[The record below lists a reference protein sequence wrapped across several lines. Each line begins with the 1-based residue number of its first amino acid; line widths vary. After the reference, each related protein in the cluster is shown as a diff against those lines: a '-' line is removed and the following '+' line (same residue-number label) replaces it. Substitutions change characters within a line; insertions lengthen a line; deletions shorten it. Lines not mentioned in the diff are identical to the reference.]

1 MTVKIVTDSV
11 SDIPPH
17 IAEELGITVV
27 PLHVRFGT
35 EVYLDGI
42 DLTADEFFERIQHSE
57 ALPVSSVPSPGAFAE
72 VYDKL
77 AEETN
82 EILVLSLTSKLSG
95 THDVAIQSIGL
106 MKKDCRVEVIDT
118 KSAAMALGLL
128 VITAARLAQTGA
140 NFDEVKDDV
149 YRNIPRVEMRATFDT
164 LEYLKRGGRI
174 GKAQSLLGS
183 ILKIN
188 PIIGLQDGEVV
199 PISRERS
206 RVKALESL
214 FNFASSYSKI
224 EEIAVEY
231 ATAVDEAEILIE
243 RLGSIFPGERIFRS
257 KATPVIGTHTG
268 PGLLVLSVLGDK

>member
-1 MTVKIVTDSV
+1 VQSV
-11 SDIPPH
+11 
-17 IAEELGITVV
+17 
-27 PLHVRFGT
+27 
-35 EVYLDGI
+35 
-42 DLTADEFFERIQHSE
+42 
-57 ALPVSSVPSPGAFAE
+57 
-72 VYDKL
+72 
-77 AEETN
+77 
-82 EILVLSLTSKLSG
+82 
-95 THDVAIQSIGL
+95 GL
-106 MKKDCRVEVIDT
+106 MKKQCRVEVIDT

-140 NFDEVKDDV
+140 GFNEVRDDV

-214 FNFASSYSKI
+214 FNYASSYSKI

-243 RLGSIFPGERIFRS
+243 RLGSIFPRERIFRS

>member
-11 SDIPPH
+11 ADLPPH
-17 IAEELGITVV
+17 VAEELGITVV

-35 EVYLDGI
+35 EVYRDGI
-42 DLTADEFFERIQHSE
+42 ELTADEFFERIEYSE
-57 ALPVSSVPSPGAFAE
+57 TLPVTSVPSPGAFAG

-77 AEETN
+77 TEETN
-82 EILVLSLTSKLSG
+82 EILAITLTSKLSG
-95 THDVAIQSIGL
+95 TYEVAVQSVGL
-106 MKKDCRVEVIDT
+106 MKNECRVEVIDS
-118 KSAAMALGLL
+118 KLAAMALGLV
-128 VITAARLAQTGA
+128 VITAARLARTGA
-140 NFDEVKDDV
+140 TFSEVKDTV
-149 YRNIPRVEMRATFDT
+149 YRNIPRAEMRATFDT

-188 PIIGLQDGEVV
+188 PIIGLQDGEVI

-206 RVKALESL
+206 RVKALEHLYNYANS
-214 FNFASSYSKI
+214 FSRI

-231 ATAVDEAEILIE
+231 GTAFDEAEMLIE
-243 RLGSIFPGERIFRS
+243 RLDSIFPREQIYRS
-257 KATPVIGTHTG
+257 KASPVIGTHTG